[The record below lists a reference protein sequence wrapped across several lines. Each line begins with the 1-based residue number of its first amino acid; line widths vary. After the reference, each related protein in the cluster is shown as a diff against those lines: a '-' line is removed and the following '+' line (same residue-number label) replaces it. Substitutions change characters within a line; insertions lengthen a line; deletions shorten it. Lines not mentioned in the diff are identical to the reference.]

1 MEIPEGVKDETGDG
15 EKNIL
20 IPAAEGKPVQQKDRG
35 QKTEEE
41 NRRAEYQT
49 IFPLPLRMIKKQF
62 NQIIIAFFVSFYN
75 SRYPDSDRC
84 ERERI
89 RA

>member
-41 NRRAEYQT
+41 NRRAD
-49 IFPLPLRMIKKQF
+49 
-62 NQIIIAFFVSFYN
+62 IIAFLIRFYN
-75 SRYPDSDRC
+75 SPPQARTG
-84 ERERI
+84 
-89 RA
+89 

>member
-35 QKTEEE
+35 Q
-41 NRRAEYQT
+41 
-49 IFPLPLRMIKKQF
+49 
-62 NQIIIAFFVSFYN
+62 S
-75 SRYPDSDRC
+75 
-84 ERERI
+84 
-89 RA
+89 

>member
-1 MEIPEGVKDETGDG
+1 MQIPEGVEDETGNG
-15 EKNIL
+15 QENIL

-49 IFPLPLRMIKKQF
+49 IFPLPLRMIKT
-62 NQIIIAFFVSFYN
+62 V
-75 SRYPDSDRC
+75 
-84 ERERI
+84 
-89 RA
+89 